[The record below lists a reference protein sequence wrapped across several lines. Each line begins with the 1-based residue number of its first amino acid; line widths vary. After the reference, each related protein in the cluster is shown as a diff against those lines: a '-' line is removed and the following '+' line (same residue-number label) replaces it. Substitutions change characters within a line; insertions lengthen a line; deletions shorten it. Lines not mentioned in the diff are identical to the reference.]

1 MKLVKLSVSDSAY
14 SKALELAGTHALPVE
29 AYISSEIEDLLD
41 RKTKSPNKEA
51 VSAFMAAES
60 KAGPAPSFRSTIP
73 VTLGQVLDVSAYV
86 YNNGGVPEDES
97 YARRKFR
104 DAVHSVAAKWKV
116 GETSVRDKC
125 CSTRRLGLPDVQVDT
140 DRFVQWLCR
149 PELLRDHL
157 CRKFPNCATEIHKR
171 FNEWF
176 PDNPNAQKSIEMR

>member
-1 MKLVKLSVSDSAY
+1 MKLIKLSLSDSAY
-14 SKALELAGTHALPVE
+14 NKALEFAAAHAVPME

-41 RKTKSPNKEA
+41 RRSKFSDRQATNDFLAAANK
-51 VSAFMAAES
+51 V
-60 KAGPAPSFRSTIP
+60 GPAPSLRTTIP

-86 YNNGGVPEDES
+86 YNSGGVPKDES
-97 YARRKFR
+97 YARRKFK
-104 DAVHSVAAKWKV
+104 DAVHRVAETWKV

-157 CRKFPNCATEIHKR
+157 CRKFPNCTTEIHRR
-171 FNEWF
+171 FADWL
-176 PDNPNAQKSIEMR
+176 PANPSAR